1 MTFNDLYFVMI
12 INSKKTRINYN
23 NSLKNRSENKL
34 IFRVQKDLQSIKK
47 WLYNYG
53 ILKQI
58 IGVYKYE

>member
-34 IFRVQKDLQSIKK
+34 IFRVQKDLQFRKK
-47 WLYNYG
+47 SVFNYG
-53 ILKQI
+53 ILT
-58 IGVYKYE
+58 